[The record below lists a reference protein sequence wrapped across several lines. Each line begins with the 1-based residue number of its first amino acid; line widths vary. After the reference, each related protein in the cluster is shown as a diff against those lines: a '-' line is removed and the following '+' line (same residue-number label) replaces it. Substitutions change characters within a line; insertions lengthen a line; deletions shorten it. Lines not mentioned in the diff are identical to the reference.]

1 MMKRHMA
8 RELAVQSLFQ
18 MELSDL
24 SAQEAI
30 EFAVEGKEYDA
41 FVTRLVEGV
50 EANKPEIDQ
59 KLRAALVNWSFERLG
74 NIERTILRLAVY
86 ELLFETKIPVRVT
99 INEAIELTKAF
110 ADEEATKI
118 VNGVLGKVAQE
129 VEQNGLKENP
139 QSN

>member
-24 SAQEAI
+24 TAEEAI
-30 EFAVEGKEYDA
+30 EFAVDDKEYDE
-41 FVTRLVEGV
+41 FVGRLVEGV
-50 EANKPEIDQ
+50 VANKDVVDAKIRE
-59 KLRAALVNWSFERLG
+59 ALVNWSFERLG

-86 ELLFETKIPVRVT
+86 ELLFEEEIPVRVT

-110 ADEEATKI
+110 AEDEATKL
-118 VNGVLGKVAQE
+118 VNGVLGKVASSIE
-129 VEQNGLKENP
+129 KESGS
-139 QSN
+139 SN

>member
-1 MMKRHMA
+1 MA

-24 SAQEAI
+24 TAQEAI
-30 EFAVEGKEYDA
+30 EFAVEGKEYDT
-41 FVTRLVEGV
+41 FVEQLVNGV
-50 EANKPEIDQ
+50 ETNKETIDQ
-59 KLRAALVNWSFERLG
+59 HIREALVNWSFERLG

-86 ELLFETKIPVRVT
+86 ELLFETNIPVRVT

-118 VNGVLGKVAQE
+118 VNGVLGKVAQG
-129 VEQNGLKENP
+129 VVKEN
-139 QSN
+139 S

>member
-24 SAQEAI
+24 TAQEAI
-30 EFAVEGKEYDA
+30 EFAVEGKEYDT
-41 FVTRLVEGV
+41 FVEQLVNGV
-50 EANKPEIDQ
+50 ETNKETIDQ
-59 KLRAALVNWSFERLG
+59 NIREALVNWSFERLG

-86 ELLFETKIPVRVT
+86 ELLFETNIPVRVT

-118 VNGVLGKVAQE
+118 VNGVLGKVAQG
-129 VEQNGLKENP
+129 VVKEN
-139 QSN
+139 S

>member
-24 SAQEAI
+24 TAQEAI
-30 EFAVEGKEYDA
+30 EFAVEGKEYDT
-41 FVTRLVEGV
+41 FVEQLVNGV
-50 EANKPEIDQ
+50 EENKATIDQ
-59 KLRAALVNWSFERLG
+59 HIREALVNWSFERLG

-86 ELLFETKIPVRVT
+86 ELLFETNIPVRVT

-118 VNGVLGKVAQE
+118 VNGVLGKVAQG
-129 VEQNGLKENP
+129 VVKEN
-139 QSN
+139 S

>member
-24 SAQEAI
+24 TAQEAI
-30 EFAVEGKEYDA
+30 EFAVEGKEYDT
-41 FVTRLVEGV
+41 FVEQLVNGV
-50 EANKPEIDQ
+50 ETNKATIDQ
-59 KLRAALVNWSFERLG
+59 HIREALVNWSFERLG

-86 ELLFETKIPVRVT
+86 ELLFETNIPVRVT

-118 VNGVLGKVAQE
+118 VNGVLGKVAQG
-129 VEQNGLKENP
+129 VVKEN
-139 QSN
+139 S

>member
-24 SAQEAI
+24 TAQEAI
-30 EFAVEGKEYDA
+30 EFAVEGKEYDT
-41 FVTRLVEGV
+41 FVEQLVNGV
-50 EANKPEIDQ
+50 ETNKVTIDQ
-59 KLRAALVNWSFERLG
+59 HIREALVNWSFERLG

-86 ELLFETKIPVRVT
+86 ELLFETNIPVRVT

-118 VNGVLGKVAQE
+118 VNGVLGKVAQG
-129 VEQNGLKENP
+129 VVKEN
-139 QSN
+139 S

>member
-1 MMKRHMA
+1 MKRHMA

-24 SAQEAI
+24 TAQEAI
-30 EFAVEGKEYDA
+30 EFAVEGKEYDT
-41 FVTRLVEGV
+41 FVEQLVNGV
-50 EANKPEIDQ
+50 ETNKATIDQ
-59 KLRAALVNWSFERLG
+59 HIREALVNWSFERLG

-86 ELLFETKIPVRVT
+86 ELLFETNIPVRVT

-118 VNGVLGKVAQE
+118 VNGVLGKVAQG
-129 VEQNGLKENP
+129 VVKEN
-139 QSN
+139 S

>member
-1 MMKRHMA
+1 M
-8 RELAVQSLFQ
+8 
-18 MELSDL
+18 
-24 SAQEAI
+24 
-30 EFAVEGKEYDA
+30 
-41 FVTRLVEGV
+41 
-50 EANKPEIDQ
+50 
-59 KLRAALVNWSFERLG
+59 NWSFERLG

-86 ELLFETKIPVRVT
+86 ELLFEAKIPVRVT

>member
-24 SAQEAI
+24 TAQEAI
-30 EFAVEGKEYDA
+30 EFAVEGKEYDT
-41 FVTRLVEGV
+41 FVEQLVNGV
-50 EANKPEIDQ
+50 ETNKATIDQ
-59 KLRAALVNWSFERLG
+59 HIREALVNWSFERLG

-86 ELLFETKIPVRVT
+86 ELLFETNIPVRVT

-118 VNGVLGKVAQE
+118 VNGVLGKVAQS
-129 VEQNGLKENP
+129 VVKEN
-139 QSN
+139 S

>member
-24 SAQEAI
+24 TAQEAI
-30 EFAVEGKEYDA
+30 EFAVEGKEYDT
-41 FVTRLVEGV
+41 FVEQLVNGV
-50 EANKPEIDQ
+50 ETNKATIDQ
-59 KLRAALVNWSFERLG
+59 HIREALVNWSFERLG

-86 ELLFETKIPVRVT
+86 ELLFETNIPVRVT

-110 ADEEATKI
+110 ADEEETKI
-118 VNGVLGKVAQE
+118 VNGVLGKVAQG
-129 VEQNGLKENP
+129 VVKEN
-139 QSN
+139 S

>member
-30 EFAVEGKEYDA
+30 EFAVEGKEYDT
-41 FVTRLVEGV
+41 FVEQLVVGV
-50 EANKPEIDQ
+50 ETNKDEIDQ
-59 KLRAALVNWSFERLG
+59 HLRAALVNWSFERLG

-86 ELLFETKIPVRVT
+86 ELMFEPKIPIRVT

-118 VNGVLGKVAQE
+118 VNGVLGKVAQQA
-129 VEQNGLKENP
+129 VKKN
-139 QSN
+139 S

>member
-24 SAQEAI
+24 TAQEAI
-30 EFAVEGKEYDA
+30 EFAVEGKEYDT
-41 FVTRLVEGV
+41 FVEQLVNGV
-50 EANKPEIDQ
+50 ETNKETIDQ
-59 KLRAALVNWSFERLG
+59 HIREALVNWSFERLG

-86 ELLFETKIPVRVT
+86 ELLFETNIPVRVT

-118 VNGVLGKVAQE
+118 VNGVLGKVAQG
-129 VEQNGLKENP
+129 VVKEN
-139 QSN
+139 S

>member
-1 MMKRHMA
+1 MKRHMA

-24 SAQEAI
+24 TAQEAI
-30 EFAVEGKEYDA
+30 EFAVEGKEYDT
-41 FVTRLVEGV
+41 FVEQLVNGV
-50 EANKPEIDQ
+50 ETNKETIDQ
-59 KLRAALVNWSFERLG
+59 HIREALVNWSFERLG

-86 ELLFETKIPVRVT
+86 ELLFETNIPVRVT

-118 VNGVLGKVAQE
+118 VNGVLGKVAQG
-129 VEQNGLKENP
+129 VVKEN
-139 QSN
+139 S

>member
-1 MMKRHMA
+1 MA

-24 SAQEAI
+24 TAQEAI
-30 EFAVEGKEYDA
+30 EFAVEGKEYDT
-41 FVTRLVEGV
+41 FVEQLVNGV
-50 EANKPEIDQ
+50 ETNKATIDQ
-59 KLRAALVNWSFERLG
+59 HIREALVNWSFERLG

-86 ELLFETKIPVRVT
+86 ELLFETNIPVRVT

-118 VNGVLGKVAQE
+118 VNGVLGKVAQG
-129 VEQNGLKENP
+129 VVKEN
-139 QSN
+139 S

>member
-24 SAQEAI
+24 TSQEAI
-30 EFAVEGKEYDA
+30 EFAVEGKEYDT
-41 FVTRLVEGV
+41 FVDQLVNGV
-50 EANKPEIDQ
+50 ETNKATIDQ
-59 KLRAALVNWSFERLG
+59 HIREALVNWSFERLG

-86 ELLFETKIPVRVT
+86 ELLFETNIPVRVT

-118 VNGVLGKVAQE
+118 VNGVLGKVAQG
-129 VEQNGLKENP
+129 VVKEN
-139 QSN
+139 S

>member
-1 MMKRHMA
+1 MKRHMA

-24 SAQEAI
+24 TAQEAI
-30 EFAVEGKEYDA
+30 EFAVEGKEYDT
-41 FVTRLVEGV
+41 FVEQLVNGV
-50 EANKPEIDQ
+50 ETNKATIDQ
-59 KLRAALVNWSFERLG
+59 HIREALVNWSFERLG

-86 ELLFETKIPVRVT
+86 ELLFETNIPVRVT

-118 VNGVLGKVAQE
+118 VNGVLGKVAQS
-129 VEQNGLKENP
+129 VVKEN
-139 QSN
+139 S

>member
-24 SAQEAI
+24 TAQEAI
-30 EFAVEGKEYDA
+30 EFAVEGKEYDT
-41 FVTRLVEGV
+41 FVEQLVNGV
-50 EANKPEIDQ
+50 ETNKATIDQ
-59 KLRAALVNWSFERLG
+59 HIREALVNWSFERLG

-86 ELLFETKIPVRVT
+86 ELLFEANIPVRVT

-118 VNGVLGKVAQE
+118 VNGVLGKVAQG
-129 VEQNGLKENP
+129 VVKEN
-139 QSN
+139 S

>member
-24 SAQEAI
+24 TAQEAI
-30 EFAVEGKEYDA
+30 EFAVEGKEYDT
-41 FVTRLVEGV
+41 FVEQLVNGV
-50 EANKPEIDQ
+50 ETNKETIDQ
-59 KLRAALVNWSFERLG
+59 HIREALVNWSFERLG

-86 ELLFETKIPVRVT
+86 ELLFEKNIPVRVT

-118 VNGVLGKVAQE
+118 VNGVLGKVAQG
-129 VEQNGLKENP
+129 VVKEN
-139 QSN
+139 S

>member
-24 SAQEAI
+24 TAQEAI
-30 EFAVEGKEYDA
+30 EFAVEGKEYDT
-41 FVTRLVEGV
+41 FVEQLVNGV
-50 EANKPEIDQ
+50 ETNKATIDQ
-59 KLRAALVNWSFERLG
+59 HIREALVNWSFERLG

-86 ELLFETKIPVRVT
+86 ELLLETNIPVRVT

-118 VNGVLGKVAQE
+118 VNGVLGKVAQG
-129 VEQNGLKENP
+129 VVKEN
-139 QSN
+139 S

>member
-24 SAQEAI
+24 TAQEAI
-30 EFAVEGKEYDA
+30 EFAVEGKEYDTI
-41 FVTRLVEGV
+41 VEQLVNGV
-50 EANKPEIDQ
+50 ETNKATIDQ
-59 KLRAALVNWSFERLG
+59 HIREALVNWSFERLG

-86 ELLFETKIPVRVT
+86 ELLFETNIPVRVT

-118 VNGVLGKVAQE
+118 VNGVLGKVAQG
-129 VEQNGLKENP
+129 VVKEN
-139 QSN
+139 S

>member
-24 SAQEAI
+24 TAQEAI
-30 EFAVEGKEYDA
+30 EFAVEGKEYDT
-41 FVTRLVEGV
+41 FVDQLVNGV
-50 EANKPEIDQ
+50 ETNKATIDQ
-59 KLRAALVNWSFERLG
+59 HIREALVNWSFERLG

-86 ELLFETKIPVRVT
+86 ELLFETNIPVRVT

-118 VNGVLGKVAQE
+118 VNGVLGKVAQG
-129 VEQNGLKENP
+129 VVKEN
-139 QSN
+139 S

>member
-1 MMKRHMA
+1 MKRHMA

-24 SAQEAI
+24 TAQEAI
-30 EFAVEGKEYDA
+30 EFAVEGKEYDT
-41 FVTRLVEGV
+41 FVEQLVNGV
-50 EANKPEIDQ
+50 EENKTTIDQ
-59 KLRAALVNWSFERLG
+59 HIREALVNWSFERLG

-86 ELLFETKIPVRVT
+86 ELLFETNIPVRVT

-118 VNGVLGKVAQE
+118 VNGVLGKVAQG
-129 VEQNGLKENP
+129 VVKEN
-139 QSN
+139 S

>member
-24 SAQEAI
+24 TAQEAF
-30 EFAVEGKEYDA
+30 EFAVEGKEYDT
-41 FVTRLVEGV
+41 FVEQLVNGV
-50 EANKPEIDQ
+50 ETNKATIDQ
-59 KLRAALVNWSFERLG
+59 HIREALVNWSFERLG

-86 ELLFETKIPVRVT
+86 ELLFETNIPVRVT

-118 VNGVLGKVAQE
+118 VNGVLGKVAQG
-129 VEQNGLKENP
+129 VVKEN
-139 QSN
+139 S

>member
-1 MMKRHMA
+1 MKRHMA

-24 SAQEAI
+24 TAQEAI
-30 EFAVEGKEYDA
+30 EFAVEGKEYDT
-41 FVTRLVEGV
+41 FVEQLVNGV
-50 EANKPEIDQ
+50 ETNKVTIDQ
-59 KLRAALVNWSFERLG
+59 HIREALVNWSFERLG

-86 ELLFETKIPVRVT
+86 ELLFETNIPVRVT

-118 VNGVLGKVAQE
+118 VNGVLGKVAQG
-129 VEQNGLKENP
+129 VVKEN
-139 QSN
+139 S